1 MIRFYSSLIL
11 FCALVDAPL
20 LAADRTLL
28 AEGEYV
34 QRTKDGT
41 VPYDHWRLWRESDS
55 TFSAEVES
63 AKLPAFAQTF
73 YFDSKF
79 LPSGYSLTIAR
90 PKEGDKI
97 GMTCHEKND
106 TLSCE
111 SWFEGKTS
119 STSTKVSGP
128 CLVMVDEAPGL
139 DFLWAFAAI
148 LRMPSAGTQDPICAY
163 VLKEETLGAISLK
176 SNSSSERIVL
186 AGEQNV
192 EILGKHHPVRT
203 YEVGNNGPVIWGEI
217 RGNDP
222 TVHKHVV
229 GHNDIWVIKVLSS
242 GIVVS
247 MSAKDASNGGF
258 ELAEYKE
265 YRQWAP

>member
-1 MIRFYSSLIL
+1 MIRFFVFLIL
-11 FCALVDAPL
+11 FCASVDVPL

-41 VPYDHWRLWRESDS
+41 VPYDHWRLWQESDS

-63 AKLPAFAQTF
+63 ARLPAFAQTF

-79 LPSGYSLTIAR
+79 LPSGYSLTVTR

-97 GMTCHEKND
+97 GMNCHQKDE

-111 SWFEGKTS
+111 SSFEGRKS

-128 CLVMVDEAPGL
+128 CLVMLDEAPGL
-139 DFLWAFAAI
+139 DFLWTFAAM
-148 LRMPSAGTQDPICAY
+148 LRMPSAGTPSPICGY

-176 SNSSSERIVL
+176 SNSSSQRIVL
-186 AGEQNV
+186 AGEQTA
-192 EILGKHHPVRT
+192 EILGKRQTVRT
-203 YEVGNNGPVIWGEI
+203 YEVGNNDPVTWGEI
-217 RGNDP
+217 RGKDS
-222 TVHKHVV
+222 TDHKLVV
-229 GHNDIWVIKVLSS
+229 GHNDIWIIKVLPS

-247 MSAKDASNGGF
+247 LSVKDSSNGGL

-265 YRQWAP
+265 YRQWAH